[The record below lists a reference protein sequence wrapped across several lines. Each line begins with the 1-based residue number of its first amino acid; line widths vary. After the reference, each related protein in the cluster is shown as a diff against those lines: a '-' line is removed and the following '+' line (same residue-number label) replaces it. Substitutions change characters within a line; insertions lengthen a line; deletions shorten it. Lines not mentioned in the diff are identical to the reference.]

1 MKRKEKGWR
10 CFHPKLSLAAMP
22 AEKKLHL
29 HNAIGIFD
37 SGVGGLSVL
46 KAIRAA
52 LPQED
57 LVYVADSAHAPYG
70 ERSEDFITQRTLVL
84 GEWLAS
90 QGVKAITIACNTA
103 TVVAAKRL
111 RDSTQVPV
119 IAIEPAIKPAAGLTR
134 SGVIA
139 VLATRQTV
147 QSESVARLCELHGGG
162 KKILLQACPGWVERV
177 EAADLTSPHTL
188 ALLREVLAP
197 LLAQGADTLVLGCTH
212 YPFLRAAIQS
222 IAGEGVQLI
231 DPAEAVARELVRR
244 LPEQPNAAMKN
255 GQTYFFTT
263 GNPEDVA
270 PTLKRLW
277 GEEARV
283 QHLANT

>member
-1 MKRKEKGWR
+1 MKRKEKEWR

-22 AEKKLHL
+22 AENKLHL

-263 GNPEDVA
+263 GNPDDVA

-277 GEEARV
+277 GEDARV
-283 QHLANT
+283 QHLANI

>member
-1 MKRKEKGWR
+1 
-10 CFHPKLSLAAMP
+10 MP
-22 AEKKLHL
+22 ADSRSSLPSSL

-84 GEWLAS
+84 GEWLAR

-188 ALLREVLAP
+188 ALLREVQTLWCWVAP
-197 LLAQGADTLVLGCTH
+197 ITRFCGRLFKA
-212 YPFLRAAIQS
+212 LRARACS
-222 IAGEGVQLI
+222 SSTPLR
-231 DPAEAVARELVRR
+231 PWRESWCGAC
-244 LPEQPNAAMKN
+244 PSS
-255 GQTYFFTT
+255 
-263 GNPEDVA
+263 
-270 PTLKRLW
+270 PTLR
-277 GEEARV
+277 
-283 QHLANT
+283 

>member
-1 MKRKEKGWR
+1 MKRKEKEWR
-10 CFHPKLSLAAMP
+10 CFHPKLSLADMP
-22 AEKKLHL
+22 AENKLHL

-263 GNPEDVA
+263 GNPDDVA

>member
-1 MKRKEKGWR
+1 
-10 CFHPKLSLAAMP
+10 MP
-22 AEKKLHL
+22 ADSRSSLPSSL

-84 GEWLAS
+84 GEWLAR

-263 GNPEDVA
+263 GNPYDVA
-270 PTLKRLW
+270 PTFKRLW